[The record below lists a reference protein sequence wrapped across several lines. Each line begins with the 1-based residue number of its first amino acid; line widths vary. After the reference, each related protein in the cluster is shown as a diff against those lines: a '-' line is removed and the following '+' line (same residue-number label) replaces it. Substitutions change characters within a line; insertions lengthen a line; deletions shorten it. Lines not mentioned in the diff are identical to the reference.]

1 MSQVAAKRKL
11 HLRNERVK
19 VIALFQEEG
28 SVLGGTQRGSSERFS
43 IEFSLDSDE
52 PEHKIAE
59 LIHLAHG
66 MCFTEH
72 ALSLRRF
79 RSRAAT
85 ASMESLCNLTPS
97 VRDLNRSVA

>member
-19 VIALFQEEG
+19 VIALFQEDG
-28 SVLGGTQRGSSERFS
+28 SVLGGTQRGRSERFS

-59 LIHLAHG
+59 LIQLAHS
-66 MCFTEH
+66 MCFTEY
-72 ALSLRRF
+72 ALSQAVPLTLSHRLNGKPLQLD
-79 RSRAAT
+79 
-85 ASMESLCNLTPS
+85 SLGE
-97 VRDLNRSVA
+97 

>member
-72 ALSLRRF
+72 ALSQAVPLTCSHRLNGKPLQLD
-79 RSRAAT
+79 
-85 ASMESLCNLTPS
+85 SLG
-97 VRDLNRSVA
+97 A